1 MPFQQM
7 IAEMNALME
16 IMQLTLNILGIA
28 VLAIFAVYLI
38 GVAIFAVEKLLHQ
51 SQAKPSFN
59 SMTLVKTQSANFL
72 SLANNKRTL

>member
-16 IMQLTLNILGIA
+16 ILQLTLNILGIA
-28 VLAIFAVYLI
+28 VLAIFTVYLI
-38 GVAIFAVEKLLHQ
+38 GVAIFTLENRLHWL
-51 SQAKPSFN
+51 SAKPAFN
-59 SMTLVKTQSANFL
+59 ATTLVKAQSANFL